1 DSGQAGVRFAFND
14 SGSIT
19 SVTVVRS
26 SGNPKVDDAAVA
38 LIRKASPIPAPPDGA
53 PRSHTIT
60 IQFR

>member
-1 DSGQAGVRFAFND
+1 
-14 SGSIT
+14 
-19 SVTVVRS
+19 
-26 SGNPKVDDAAVA
+26 PKVDDAAVA